1 MAFNRH
7 HALANA
13 LATAFLLVMCI
24 PAYVSD
30 FVETNA
36 EDNWTTNLSGSVADS
51 KEVLRCSRT

>member
-1 MAFNRH
+1 MAFNPH

-13 LATAFLLVMCI
+13 LATAFLLAMCI

-36 EDNWTTNLSGSVADS
+36 EDNWATNLTAVN
-51 KEVLRCSRT
+51 LTN